1 MYSLAH
7 RFMLLTILMVLV
19 SRSNAANAP
28 SQLIQ
33 DICKETA
40 ESQGTYDGCVGALE
54 LDPTADSADISKLA
68 EISLRLG
75 ISNTTDTQN
84 YIKKLIKDATPESQK
99 TLSVDPLALS
109 SYVAATASF
118 KSALSELSEDP
129 LSANYDSRVAGDDV
143 QECEDEL
150 ARDKARFPGL
160 ATRNN
165 YGKLY
170 SAIAFVVTN
179 HLPQS

>member
-1 MYSLAH
+1 MYSLVH
-7 RFMLLTILMVLV
+7 SFMLLTILMVLV

-28 SQLIQ
+28 SKLIQ

-68 EISLRLG
+68 EI
-75 ISNTTDTQN
+75 T
-84 YIKKLIKDATPESQK
+84 
-99 TLSVDPLALS
+99 
-109 SYVAATASF
+109 ATASF

-160 ATRNN
+160 TTRNN

>member
-1 MYSLAH
+1 
-7 RFMLLTILMVLV
+7 MLLTILMVLV

-28 SQLIQ
+28 SKLIQ

-68 EISLRLG
+68 E
-75 ISNTTDTQN
+75 NHTC
-84 YIKKLIKDATPESQK
+84 
-99 TLSVDPLALS
+99 LS

-160 ATRNN
+160 TTRNN

>member
-7 RFMLLTILMVLV
+7 RFMLLLTILMVLV

-28 SQLIQ
+28 SKLIQ

-84 YIKKLIKDATPESQK
+84 YIRKLIKDATPEAQK
-99 TLSVDPLALS
+99 TLSTCLS

-160 ATRNN
+160 TARNN